1 METSLKL
8 KSDDRQM
15 QLCAKENF
23 VTEGNVALQVRA
35 RLNVNTGKPSGT
47 IQLRKKFFPDVL
59 TSVDVGFKMD
69 LESRKVTYNLQAKK
83 TVELSSDGLTC
94 LDLKG
99 GYQYH
104 MVGTGTSQQGAP
116 EPRARVEVSQKIFN
130 FTEDQDL
137 KVKLGYDVIE
147 KRPYAQLR
155 ENNWTFNAELR
166 NSGKDFAWNVAYDL

>member
-15 QLCAKENF
+15 TLCAKENF

-35 RLNVNTGKPSGT
+35 RLNVGHG
-47 IQLRKKFFPDVL
+47 QAQRDAAAAQEVLPDVL

-94 LDLKG
+94 LDLKA

-137 KVKLGYDVIE
+137 KVKLRV
-147 KRPYAQLR
+147 RR
-155 ENNWTFNAELR
+155 R
-166 NSGKDFAWNVAYDL
+166 